1 MCGIAG
7 VFNHSTAAE
16 IRADTL
22 IRMRDS
28 MIHRG
33 PDDSGIYLSPDR
45 SLGLAHRRLSII
57 DLSSAGHQPM
67 SDAEGRFWI
76 VFNGEIYNFAEL
88 RQELEDDG
96 VVFRSR
102 SDTEVLLYL
111 YKKHGQ
117 EMLPLLRGMFA
128 FAIFDRLERTVFLAR
143 DRIGVKPL
151 YYFNRGGTFG
161 FASEI
166 KALLTSGHLSRDVNP
181 VAFN

>member
-16 IRADTL
+16 IQADTL

-28 MIHRG
+28 MVHRG

-67 SDAEGRFWI
+67 SDAEGRYWI
-76 VFNGEIYNFAEL
+76 TFNGEIYNFAEL
-88 RQELEDDG
+88 RRDLEKQG
-96 VVFRSR
+96 IRFRSQ

-111 YKKHGQ
+111 YRQRGKD
-117 EMLPLLRGMFA
+117 MLHLLRGMFA
-128 FAIFDRLERTVFLAR
+128 
-143 DRIGVKPL
+143 
-151 YYFNRGGTFG
+151 
-161 FASEI
+161 
-166 KALLTSGHLSRDVNP
+166 
-181 VAFN
+181 